1 MFSINEFKSNID
13 QKGVLQNNRFI
24 VNFSLPEYLKLDRG
38 YEDQQLVSLR
48 CEAASIPGIS
58 ITTIDMPRI
67 GFGPLEFQAHN
78 FTQSD
83 IVLTFLVDAHG
94 SVPKL
99 FYDWLNTI
107 VNFQVSKGHSGLNRV
122 VGLSGIEK
130 TYQSGAYEVGF
141 KDDYS
146 VNLNIT
152 VYDKDA
158 RQGSSFVQLGE
169 NPGTTTSTQ
178 TLELG
183 KRVMKLT
190 AYKAYPKEMSS
201 LDMAWVND
209 SELMRIQVAFTYTDF
224 SIEYFRDKRTFDTG
238 IAVTQPDPFGE
249 TSFEQYDFT
258 SGKEVRPTPR
268 PNIPDI
274 ADINLA
280 NTSPLEAQRQVSD
293 IANQKARDPALPDN
307 VRGANQTISR
317 DFRSINAGAGR

>member
-1 MFSINEFKSNID
+1 MFSISEFKSNID

-24 VNFSLPEYLKLDRG
+24 VDFGLPEYLKLDRG
-38 YEDQQLVSLR
+38 YEDLNLVSLR

-107 VNFQVSKGHSGLNRV
+107 VNFQVSRGHSGLNRV

-130 TYQSGAYEVGF
+130 AYQSGAYEVGF

-152 VYDKDA
+152 VYDKDQQSA
-158 RQGSSFVQLGE
+158 
-169 NPGTTTSTQ
+169 
-178 TLELG
+178 
-183 KRVMKLT
+183 VMKLT
-190 AYKAYPKEMSS
+190 AYKAYPKEMTSI
-201 LDMAWVND
+201 DMAWVND

-224 SIEYFRDKRTFDTG
+224 SIEYFKDKRTFDTG
-238 IAVTQPDPFGE
+238 IVAPQEGTK
-249 TSFEQYDFT
+249 FEEYNF
-258 SGKEVRPTPR
+258 SGSKKQLT
-268 PNIPDI
+268 PNIPDEPDPERPDEDESIVSPAAAVPFLVNPI
-274 ADINLA
+274 AA
-280 NTSPLEAQRQVSD
+280 TTAAG
-293 IANQKARDPALPDN
+293 IA
-307 VRGANQTISR
+307 
-317 DFRSINAGAGR
+317 AGREIVNFFNRNDEE

>member
-1 MFSINEFKSNID
+1 MFSISEFKSNID

-24 VNFSLPEYLKLDRG
+24 VDFGLPEYLKLDRG
-38 YEDQQLVSLR
+38 YEDLNLVSLR

-130 TYQSGAYEVGF
+130 AYQSGAYEVGF

-152 VYDKDA
+152 VYDKDQQSA
-158 RQGSSFVQLGE
+158 GLGTE
-169 NPGTTTSTQ
+169 
-178 TLELG
+178 
-183 KRVMKLT
+183 VMKLT
-190 AYKAYPKEMSS
+190 AYKAYPKEMTSI
-201 LDMAWVND
+201 DMAWVND

-238 IAVTQPDPFGE
+238 IVAPGE
-249 TSFEQYDFT
+249 GTKFEQYDFT
-258 SGKEVRPTPR
+258 RGKEVRPTPN

-274 ADINLA
+274 GDINLA

-293 IANQKARDPALPDN
+293 IANQKSRDPGYTDEERRAL
-307 VRGANQTISR
+307 TIVSR
-317 DFRSINAGAGR
+317 DYRTVVGSGPKI

>member
-1 MFSINEFKSNID
+1 MFSISEFKSNID

-24 VNFSLPEYLKLDRG
+24 VDFGLPEYLKLDRG
-38 YEDQQLVSLR
+38 YEDVDLVSLR
-48 CEAASIPGIS
+48 CEAASIPGVS

-67 GFGPLEFQAHN
+67 GFGPLEYQAHN
-78 FTQSD
+78 FTQDD

-94 SVPKL
+94 SIPKL

-107 VNFQVSKGHSGLNRV
+107 VNFQVSKGHDGLNRV

-130 TYQSGAYEVGF
+130 AYTSGPYEVGF

-158 RQGSSFVQLGE
+158 RQQTSSVQIGDLQG
-169 NPGTTTSTQ
+169 PSTTRTLDIGT
-178 TLELG
+178 
-183 KRVMKLT
+183 RVMKLT
-190 AYKAYPKEMSS
+190 AYKAYPKAMSS
-201 LDMAWVND
+201 IDMAWVND
-209 SELMRIQVAFTYTDF
+209 SELMRLQIPFAYTDF
-224 SIEYFRDKRTFDTG
+224 SIEYFRDTRTFASN
-238 IAVTQPDPFGE
+238 IAVTQEG
-249 TSFEQYDFT
+249 TNFEEYDFT

-280 NTSPLEAQRQVSD
+280 NTTPSEARQQVSD
-293 IANQKARDPALPDN
+293 TARQRANDPALPDN
-307 VRGANQTISR
+307 VRDAYRTVSR
-317 DFRSINAGAGR
+317 DYSGLGGRKI

>member
-1 MFSINEFKSNID
+1 MFSISEFKSNID

-24 VNFSLPEYLKLDRG
+24 VDFGLPEYLKLDRG
-38 YEDQQLVSLR
+38 YEDLNLVSLR

-130 TYQSGAYEVGF
+130 AYQSGAYEVGF

-152 VYDKDA
+152 VYDKD
-158 RQGSSFVQLGE
+158 QQSTGLGTE
-169 NPGTTTSTQ
+169 
-178 TLELG
+178 
-183 KRVMKLT
+183 VMKLT
-190 AYKAYPKEMSS
+190 AYKAYPKEMTSI
-201 LDMAWVND
+201 DMAWVND

-224 SIEYFRDKRTFDTG
+224 GIEYFRDKRTFDTG
-238 IAVTQPDPFGE
+238 IAVTQEG
-249 TSFEQYDFT
+249 TKFEQYDFT

-293 IANQKARDPALPDN
+293 IATQRANDPGLSDEERTAYRALARDTSSLLGSGPK
-307 VRGANQTISR
+307 I
-317 DFRSINAGAGR
+317 

>member
-24 VNFSLPEYLKLDRG
+24 VDFGLPEYLKLDRG

-122 VGLSGIEK
+122 VGLSGVEK
-130 TYQSGAYEVGF
+130 AYQSGAYEVGF

-169 NPGTTTSTQ
+169 NQGTTRSTQ

-190 AYKAYPKEMSS
+190 AYKAYPKEMTSI
-201 LDMAWVND
+201 DMAWVND

-224 SIEYFRDKRTFDTG
+224 SIEYFRDKRTFDAG
-238 IAVTQPDPFGE
+238 IAVTQEG
-249 TSFEQYDFT
+249 TKFEQYDFT
-258 SGKEVRPTPR
+258 SGKEVRPTPN

-280 NTSPLEAQRQVSD
+280 NTSPLEARRQVSD
-293 IANQKARDPALPDN
+293 IARQKANDPALPEAERDAYRT
-307 VRGANQTISR
+307 VSR
-317 DFRSINAGAGR
+317 DYSSLLGSGPKI